1 MTTLTEIDS
10 LEILVI
16 IDNELD
22 PISTYQLPPTTLTAT
37 GNLMHIAHANPI
49 PPTSL
54 GPTTTSLLMSNIP
67 CAAHGLSL
75 MITATVGP
83 HSRTLLFDTGPEPS
97 AFALNASRLRADLS
111 QIELIHLSHWHRDH
125 SGGMLK
131 AIELINAARGP
142 DEAPVRVDLHP
153 SRPEFRG
160 FMSPKGPVSMEADP
174 TFDEIMLAGGE
185 VVKKDT
191 PHTVLG
197 GMFMISGE
205 IPRVT
210 PYEKGVLRGIRWHSA
225 SQSWE
230 SDELIRDERLL
241 MCNVKGKGVVVFTGC
256 SHAGA
261 VNACKHA
268 VELAEKA
275 AGEKVPLYAVMGGY
289 HLVGPN
295 EAMVEETVRDFK
307 ELDAKVYLPGHC
319 SGWRVKYAIEREMP
333 GRLAPSTV
341 GTRFVI

>member
-1 MTTLTEIDS
+1 MASLIEVDS
-10 LEILVI
+10 LEVLVI

-22 PISTYQLPPTTLTAT
+22 PISTYQLPSTTLTAT
-37 GNLMHIAHANPI
+37 GNMMHIAHANPVLPI
-49 PPTSL
+49 DR
-54 GPTTTSLLMSNIP
+54 GPNTTELRMDNI
-67 CAAHGLSL
+67 CCSAHGLSL
-75 MITATVGP
+75 MITATKGTV
-83 HSRTLLFDTGPEPS
+83 SRTVLFDTGPEES
-97 AFALNASRLRADLS
+97 AWERNATRLRADLS
-111 QIELIHLSHWHRDH
+111 KIELIQLSHWHRDH

-142 DEAPVRVDLHP
+142 EEAPVKVDLHP

-210 PYEKGVLRGIRWHSA
+210 PYEKGVLRGIRWHSS

-268 VELAEKA
+268 LELAEKA

-295 EAMVEETVRDFK
+295 EAMIEETVKDFK
-307 ELDAKVYLPGHC
+307 ELDAQVYLAGHC
-319 SGWRVKYAIEREMP
+319 SGWRVKFAIEREMP

-341 GTRFVI
+341 GARFVI